1 MSCSDKEN
9 NVVLCFNSELSMV
22 LSFVTKKATA
32 LKSVV
37 KYLLGCGDAM
47 NNLIAKSN
55 YNNYMSRFRH
65 FRLSYLQQW
74 KCKWMTCSEPI
85 TLTKEGFGCTS
96 FILRFV
102 MGLLSHSSFRQPQL
116 AVYGATRQGPRLA
129 VYLTI
134 RQGFHPGLDYCCQL
148 MRLPEFIMS
157 HNPQWHL
164 FSRHNLH
171 DTPECCILPMLEA

>member
-116 AVYGATRQGPRLA
+116 AVYGATRQGPLA
-129 VYLTI
+129 SCLPHHSPGGSILVWITAASWWDYLNSSCLITPSDTSSLATI
-134 RQGFHPGLDYCCQL
+134 S
-148 MRLPEFIMS
+148 M
-157 HNPQWHL
+157 
-164 FSRHNLH
+164 
-171 DTPECCILPMLEA
+171 TP